1 MSNHKTPLTAVERAG
16 LLAHGLGRNIGVPS
30 QLADVFRQGVAWGIS
45 QRQNESAATA
55 PLLER
60 IAELE
65 QQAVERTVHNN
76 MLAESQELRIIALER
91 ELETVR
97 NEVLEEAAKA
107 CAAEK
112 VNYELT
118 QHAADEAYNMAV
130 DHCAAAIR
138 ALKQ

>member
-1 MSNHKTPLTAVERAG
+1 MIDIE
-16 LLAHGLGRNIGVPS
+16 
-30 QLADVFRQGVAWGIS
+30 QLAREAGFGNYASEARSIFE
-45 QRQNESAATA
+45 RFAA
-55 PLLER
+55 L
-60 IAELE
+60 
-65 QQAVERTVHNN
+65 
-76 MLAESQELRIIALER
+76 
-91 ELETVR
+91 VR
-97 NEVLEEAAKA
+97 NEVLEEAAKV

>member
-1 MSNHKTPLTAVERAG
+1 MIDIERLAREAGIHIGNRPLNGNAAKG
-16 LLAHGLGRNIGVPS
+16 LS
-30 QLADVFRQGVAWGIS
+30 DF
-45 QRQNESAATA
+45 AA
-55 PLLER
+55 L
-60 IAELE
+60 
-65 QQAVERTVHNN
+65 
-76 MLAESQELRIIALER
+76 
-91 ELETVR
+91 VR
-97 NEVLEEAAKA
+97 NEVLEEAANR

>member
-65 QQAVERTVHNN
+65 
-76 MLAESQELRIIALER
+76 R

-97 NEVLEEAAKA
+97 KDAERLQCLFDHIEWDGNGWWLPDVCVTEGIIEQPSREEFDAAIDAAK
-107 CAAEK
+107 EK
-112 VNYELT
+112 P
-118 QHAADEAYNMAV
+118 
-130 DHCAAAIR
+130 
-138 ALKQ
+138 